1 MFLSRANNDQCD
13 GDWFKDLEAVRAN
26 ETAQGN
32 MTSPDTAELMK
43 DRVPKSVSCQRAPA
57 CARSHP
63 LMPLTEAEIACHLWS
78 PAASVLVPSTIIP
91 TIVFHSFLKKKTLF
105 YSLLAFEFSSAG
117 TFHSLL
123 NNGKV

>member
-32 MTSPDTAELMK
+32 MMSPDTAELMK
-43 DRVPKSVSCQRAPA
+43 DRVPKSVSCQRAHS

-63 LMPLTEAEIACHLWS
+63 LMP
-78 PAASVLVPSTIIP
+78 
-91 TIVFHSFLKKKTLF
+91 
-105 YSLLAFEFSSAG
+105 
-117 TFHSLL
+117 
-123 NNGKV
+123 